1 MAVGASLSV
10 KISASKSGSPNVGS
24 AVWSGVLEK
33 ALNFGNGTT
42 ANNIDLIY
50 MAERT
55 VASNTTD
62 SIDVAGVLTDP
73 LGSTITAAEIVGIVL
88 INQAEDGT
96 ANTTTLTIGS
106 ASATN
111 ALPGFAVARD
121 VVRPGGV
128 FVLVNPDATGIAA
141 VTAGTADILPIV
153 NSTGAANTYMLA
165 ILARS
170 A

>member
-1 MAVGASLSV
+1 MAVGASVSV
-10 KISASKSGSPNVGS
+10 KVAGSKSGSPNVGS
-24 AVWSGVLEK
+24 AIWSGLLDK
-33 ALNFGNGTT
+33 ALTFGNGTT
-42 ANNIDLIY
+42 ASNIDLIY

-55 VASNTTD
+55 IASNTTD
-62 SIDVAGVLTDP
+62 SIDVAGVLTDA
-73 LGSTITAAEIVGIVL
+73 LGATITAAEIVGLVL
-88 INQAEDGT
+88 INEAEDGT

-111 ALPGFAVARD
+111 ELPGFDVARD
-121 VVRPGGV
+121 TVRPGGV

-153 NSTGAANTYMLA
+153 NSSGASNTYQLA